1 MLKHLS
7 SISYSITYSSSIS
20 MYHYLQLKRTTN
32 KILAY
37 SLTISF
43 HKDFVSSAT
52 LRTMHIDLFVVMTTL
67 YMNLH
72 ADA

>member
-1 MLKHLS
+1 
-7 SISYSITYSSSIS
+7 

-37 SLTISF
+37 SLTIGF

-52 LRTMHIDLFVVMTTL
+52 LRTIHIDLFVVMTTL